1 MIRLDTVNRSLQ
13 MFLGAATTSNPLQV
27 IVCYSDQTLSTYQG
41 STQLSNSN
49 GTTAV
54 TICSA
59 PASGATRDID
69 MLSVLNTDTVAA
81 NVTIEVVD
89 TSTPYQLIYVQL
101 SAQDKLTYTH
111 GSGWQIVTSQGNI
124 KYSVQSVPGVTSF
137 NSRTGVVTLTSS
149 DVTTALTY
157 TPAPQTSGTS
167 LLYGNG
173 SGGFSNVTIGSGVT
187 FSGGTLSAT
196 GSGTVSSVGLSLP
209 SIFTVSGSPVTTSGT
224 LTATLA
230 SETANTVFAAPN
242 GSSGTP
248 TFRSLVN
255 ADLANSSL
263 TIGSTSISL
272 GGTTTSLSGLS
283 ALTWAGSVSG
293 TATLQASPVAGSA
306 ISILPNV
313 AGILINTGGTGV
325 VSNTMLANSTIS
337 GISLGSNLANLTAGT
352 NVTFSSG
359 STYNG
364 STAITINASSTMVY
378 PGAGIPNSTGSAWG
392 TSYSTTGSGTVVALA
407 TSPTLVTPIL
417 GTPQSGNF
425 STGTFTWPTFN
436 QNTTGT
442 AANITATSNST
453 LTTLSALSLPG
464 SQVTGNISGNATN
477 VTGTVA
483 VGNGGTGATTLTGYV
498 YGNGTGAMTAST
510 TIPNTAITGLGTMS
524 TQNATSVAITGGTI
538 DNTVIGGTTPSAGTF
553 TTITGQTANLIGSP
567 SNLITYSQ
575 LIGGTSWVNSGT
587 ATSTQNTAVAPDS
600 TTTASTITSAT
611 DVSFNGNNVY
621 KNAISIISSTTYTFS
636 CYIKFGT
643 STTVS
648 VAIRDNSSG
657 SYATTATTTASG
669 WTRVSATIT
678 TSSTTST
685 INLYLG
691 SANGTFYA
699 WGAQLNTGSSATAY
713 TVTTSSAVYGYP
725 SLSFNGN
732 MGIEMDQSGN
742 LILQPAG
749 TGALQAQQ
757 TTSTATGGNA
767 RGANAVDWQTSR
779 GSAGNV
785 ASASYSV
792 IMGGTSN
799 SSSATQAVVG
809 GGGYNSNSGNYSF
822 LGGGSSNTI
831 SSTNGGNTY
840 SVLVGGIS
848 NTASGV
854 FNFIGGGYTN
864 SGTATSA
871 VTTQSAT
878 MNGTTAVTLS
888 GSNASIK
895 VGQIISGTYISNF
908 TYVSAIS
915 GTSLTL
921 SQVASGSGTATLSF
935 YTPHGVVVG
944 GGNNQATGSYSFVGG
959 GGDAGTSGN
968 RNTASGDW
976 SSILGGK
983 SAITRGVTGAQ
994 AYASGEFSAQGDAQT
1009 GIYTLRNTSTS
1020 ATLVVLTADSGT
1032 AGTLNQAVIPSNYAY
1047 TFRAL
1052 ITGRNTSTNDTASY
1066 QILGSIQNTS
1076 GTVALVGT
1084 PTVIT
1089 IGYTSSA
1096 STWAVSATADNTNKA
1111 ISINATGVASTTIHW
1126 VCKLETVEVG

>member
-436 QNTTGT
+436 QNTTRT

-1089 IGYTSSA
+1089 I
-1096 STWAVSATADNTNKA
+1096 
-1111 ISINATGVASTTIHW
+1111 
-1126 VCKLETVEVG
+1126 

>member
-337 GISLGSNLANLTAGT
+337 GISLGSNLANLTAGA

-464 SQVTGNISGNATN
+464 SQVTGNISGNAAN

-483 VGNGGTGATTLTGYV
+483 VGNGGTGLTSLTANYIP
-498 YGNGTGAMTAST
+498 YGNGTSAFNSSSQLQYNGTYLLVGAASALGGLT
-510 TIPNTAITGLGTMS
+510 NPVAAFTG
-524 TQNATSVAITGGTI
+524 NP
-538 DNTVIGGTTPSAGTF
+538 GTTNYVQSYVYNA
-553 TTITGQTANLIGSP
+553 
-567 SNLITYSQ
+567 
-575 LIGGTSWVNSGT
+575 
-587 ATSTQNTAVAPDS
+587 QN
-600 TTTASTITSAT
+600 
-611 DVSFNGNNVY
+611 G
-621 KNAISIISSTTYTFS
+621 ISSSADFVAYSSNSTDAHGWADMGFTSPTYADPVYT
-636 CYIKFGT
+636 CTGPNEAYLFG
-643 STTVS
+643 S
-648 VAIRDNSSG
+648 ALNSS
-657 SYATTATTTASG
+657 Y
-669 WTRVSATIT
+669 
-678 TSSTTST
+678 
-685 INLYLG
+685 
-691 SANGTFYA
+691 
-699 WGAQLNTGSSATAY
+699 
-713 TVTTSSAVYGYP
+713 
-725 SLSFNGN
+725 
-732 MGIEMDQSGN
+732 SGN
-742 LILQPAG
+742 LVYATDSTGSTNYHQWYVGGFTQAKSAWKMQLTGSTLQLG
-749 TGALQAQQ
+749 SSVGINMSGQL
-757 TTSTATGGNA
+757 TSTAT
-767 RGANAVDWQTSR
+767 T
-779 GSAGNV
+779 
-785 ASASYSV
+785 
-792 IMGGTSN
+792 
-799 SSSATQAVVG
+799 
-809 GGGYNSNSGNYSF
+809 
-822 LGGGSSNTI
+822 
-831 SSTNGGNTY
+831 
-840 SVLVGGIS
+840 
-848 NTASGV
+848 
-854 FNFIGGGYTN
+854 
-864 SGTATSA
+864 GTA
-871 VTTQSAT
+871 
-878 MNGTTAVTLS
+878 
-888 GSNASIK
+888 
-895 VGQIISGTYISNF
+895 
-908 TYVSAIS
+908 
-915 GTSLTL
+915 
-921 SQVASGSGTATLSF
+921 
-935 YTPHGVVVG
+935 P
-944 GGNNQATGSYSFVGG
+944 FV
-959 GGDAGTSGN
+959 
-968 RNTASGDW
+968 
-976 SSILGGK
+976 
-983 SAITRGVTGAQ
+983 
-994 AYASGEFSAQGDAQT
+994 
-1009 GIYTLRNTSTS
+1009 
-1020 ATLVVLTADSGT
+1020 
-1032 AGTLNQAVIPSNYAY
+1032 
-1047 TFRAL
+1047 
-1052 ITGRNTSTNDTASY
+1052 
-1066 QILGSIQNTS
+1066 
-1076 GTVALVGT
+1076 
-1084 PTVIT
+1084 
-1089 IGYTSSA
+1089 
-1096 STWAVSATADNTNKA
+1096 
-1111 ISINATGVASTTIHW
+1111 VASTTQVANLNVAQAGKVTNALTAGTNITFSSGTTFDGSAAITINASGGGTSAPALN
-1126 VCKLETVEVG
+1126 VTLQQNFGGFL

>member
-13 MFLGAATTSNPLQV
+13 LYLGGATTTNPLQIV
-27 IVCYSDQTLSTYQG
+27 VCYSDQTSTSYLG
-41 STQLSNSN
+41 ATQLSNSN

-59 PASGATRDID
+59 PAVSTTRDID

-81 NVTIEVVD
+81 NVTIQVMD

-111 GSGWQIVTSQGNI
+111 GSGWQIVTGQGNV

-313 AGILINTGGTGV
+313 AGVLVNTGGTAV
-325 VSNTMLANSTIS
+325 VTNTMLANSTIS
-337 GISLGSNLANLTAGT
+337 GVALGNNLFNLTAGS
-352 NVTFSSG
+352 NITFSSG
-359 STYNG
+359 TTYNG
-364 STAITINASSTMVY
+364 SAAITINAAAGMVY

-464 SQVTGNISGNATN
+464 SQVTGNISGNAAN

-483 VGNGGTGATTLTGYV
+483 VGNGGTGLTTLTAGYIP
-498 YGNGTGAMTAST
+498 YGNGT
-510 TIPNTAITGLGTMS
+510 
-524 TQNATSVAITGGTI
+524 
-538 DNTVIGGTTPSAGTF
+538 SAF
-553 TTITGQTANLIGSP
+553 
-567 SNLITYSQ
+567 
-575 LIGGTSWVNSGT
+575 
-587 ATSTQNTAVAPDS
+587 
-600 TTTASTITSAT
+600 
-611 DVSFNGNNVY
+611 
-621 KNAISIISSTTYTFS
+621 SS
-636 CYIKFGT
+636 
-643 STTVS
+643 
-648 VAIRDNSSG
+648 SSG
-657 SYATTATTTASG
+657 FTFVSNVLTAP
-669 WTRVSATIT
+669 VLVVN
-678 TSSTTST
+678 STTST
-685 INLYLG
+685 TPNL
-691 SANGTFYA
+691 TF
-699 WGAQLNTGSSATAY
+699 
-713 TVTTSSAVYGYP
+713 
-725 SLSFNGN
+725 
-732 MGIEMDQSGN
+732 
-742 LILQPAG
+742 
-749 TGALQAQQ
+749 
-757 TTSTATGGNA
+757 NA
-767 RGANAVDWQTSR
+767 
-779 GSAGNV
+779 
-785 ASASYSV
+785 
-792 IMGGTSN
+792 
-799 SSSATQAVVG
+799 
-809 GGGYNSNSGNYSF
+809 SNSGF
-822 LGGGSSNTI
+822 T
-831 SSTNGGNTY
+831 
-840 SVLVGGIS
+840 
-848 NTASGV
+848 SGATV
-854 FNFIGGGYTN
+854 AN
-864 SGTATSA
+864 SYLQT
-871 VTTQSAT
+871 VIQ
-878 MNGTTAVTLS
+878 N
-888 GSNASIK
+888 K
-895 VGQIISGTYISNF
+895 
-908 TYVSAIS
+908 S
-915 GTSLTL
+915 GTSGASTNYVL
-921 SQVASGSGTATLSF
+921 SNDLGTDS
-935 YTPHGVVVG
+935 
-944 GGNNQATGSYSFVGG
+944 SY
-959 GGDAGTSGN
+959 
-968 RNTASGDW
+968 
-976 SSILGGK
+976 
-983 SAITRGVTGAQ
+983 
-994 AYASGEFSAQGDAQT
+994 YGEFGMNS
-1009 GIYTLRNTSTS
+1009 ST
-1020 ATLVVLTADSGT
+1020 
-1032 AGTLNQAVIPSNYAY
+1032 
-1047 TFRAL
+1047 
-1052 ITGRNTSTNDTASY
+1052 
-1066 QILGSIQNTS
+1066 
-1076 GTVALVGT
+1076 
-1084 PTVIT
+1084 
-1089 IGYTSSA
+1089 
-1096 STWAVSATADNTNKA
+1096 
-1111 ISINATGVASTTIHW
+1111 
-1126 VCKLETVEVG
+1126 